1 MTPTLLG
8 VATLVAVAAITPGP
22 NNLVV
27 MRAAAL
33 DGFRAA
39 IPAMTGVVAGGL
51 AMLALAV
58 GGAGLALT
66 REPRLLSV
74 VAIAGA
80 AYLGWLGV
88 GLIWTSRADHP
99 VERDN
104 DSDRGSRVDDECSS
118 RNGFA
123 ASIEA
128 RGAIRD
134 GDTHAQATRSQ
145 HPQSRSVPQPLP
157 MGCLP
162 MFGLQFLNPK
172 SWVMVLTV
180 TSAIQSD
187 PGGVGA
193 TMYAMLA
200 VLFVVVPTLCLS
212 LWSMAGASAGTLL
225 AQPRARRRFD
235 VAMGGLLI
243 TSALLLVSSTATKG
257 FP

>member
-33 DGFRAA
+33 DGFHAA

-58 GGAGLALT
+58 GGAGLAVA
-66 REPRLLSV
+66 REPRLLNV

-88 GLIWTSRADHP
+88 GLIWARRADPP
-99 VERDN
+99 VERGN
-104 DSDRGSRVDDECSS
+104 VTHCDSGVDDEYSS
-118 RNGFA
+118 RDGSVANINA
-123 ASIEA
+123 PC
-128 RGAIRD
+128 AIGK
-134 GDTHAQATRSQ
+134 GDTCAHATVSQ
-145 HPQSRSVPQPLP
+145 YARHRENQQPLP
-157 MGCLP
+157 MGCLA

-172 SWVMVLTV
+172 TWVMVLTV
-180 TSAIQSD
+180 TSAIQGV

-193 TMYAMLA
+193 AVYAMLA
-200 VLFVVVPTLCLS
+200 AIFVIVPALCLS

-225 AQPRARRRFD
+225 AQPHARRCFD
-235 VAMGGLLI
+235 VAMGLLLI
-243 TSALLLVSSTATKG
+243 TSASLLFSSTATQG
-257 FP
+257 LP